1 MLLGGTPI
9 CVPSVHTALGRS
21 RKGASAG
28 AGEASEAAASAR
40 GVSRPRGDRTQPQP
54 GRSPAPYALGWV
66 RSAGPPRASVPLR
79 ASSPER
85 SPRPPGHR
93 LAGETG
99 RGPVWQGS
107 PRLHGAVDLARSRAA
122 PLDLWELQ
130 DLLVPRWPPF
140 EEQLIISNAKPAGA
154 LCHCPRSP
162 RPTTGLLARRRA
174 AASHRAGSFGFASV
188 PSRPGG
194 ASC

>member
-1 MLLGGTPI
+1 MCPE
-9 CVPSVHTALGRS
+9 CAHRS
-21 RKGASAG
+21 
-28 AGEASEAAASAR
+28 GEEQEGNLRLRR
-40 GVSRPRGDRTQPQP
+40 GSKRGCSFAP
-54 GRSPAPYALGWV
+54 GREQTQRRQDLAPARQVSCPHLPWGGSVLPDCPGLPCHSGQVAL
-66 RSAGPPRASVPLR
+66 
-79 ASSPER
+79 
-85 SPRPPGHR
+85 SPRPPGHW

-99 RGPVWQGS
+99 RGPVWRGS

-140 EEQLIISNAKPAGA
+140 EEQLIISNARPAGA
-154 LCHCPRSP
+154 LCHRPRSP

-188 PSRPGG
+188 LSRPGG